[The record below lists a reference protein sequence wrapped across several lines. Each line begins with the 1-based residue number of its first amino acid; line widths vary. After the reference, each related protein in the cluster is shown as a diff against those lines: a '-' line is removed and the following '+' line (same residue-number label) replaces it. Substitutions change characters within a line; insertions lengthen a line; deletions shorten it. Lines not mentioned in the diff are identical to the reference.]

1 MPRIRC
7 HYIDCIFNDDGICT
21 ASAVELDPDTG
32 CLTYSQSNKMNA
44 SSWDDDDDLDDSWDD
59 LGFEDTAAEDDDW
72 LDDDEDDF

>member
-1 MPRIRC
+1 
-7 HYIDCIFNDDGICT
+7 
-21 ASAVELDPDTG
+21 
-32 CLTYSQSNKMNA
+32 MNA